1 MKKET
6 LDTAIRVGQMLKLM
20 APLAAASKAFSKR
33 LSKLRS
39 GLDEQLVLC
48 LLAGESAQGILA
60 PGVIAELD
68 KALRDSMVER
78 LNVKGLLDNSGL
90 SHHVAFNAARKDR
103 VSDVYQVLAP
113 AEAVS
118 YETTQ
123 HLKVDQAER
132 SKIIRDFTSAVHN
145 SNWLSTLMHVGMT
158 AGVATTQSA
167 SLARKHSSEQGRDLL
182 MTKLLRLCPT
192 YVEAVAPA
200 RKRSTKAATAA
211 TRSSRPPAV
220 AAAGL
225 YVTQV
230 VMSAEALL
238 KQPDIAALADTSF
251 LSSENQSLATLLEK
265 ASKPVV
271 VGEGETPDTVAQ
283 RIVDELLVGLV
294 ARNKAIAAEKQA
306 VRQRAQDAAKAT
318 ALDAL
323 KQLNPKVLKLLKD
336 NPDLLKN
343 V

>member
-1 MKKET
+1 MMKKET
-6 LDTAIRVGQMLKLM
+6 LDTAVRVAQMLKLM
-20 APLAAASKAFSKR
+20 APLAAASKPFSKR

-48 LLAGESAQGILA
+48 LLAAESAQGLHA
-60 PGVIAELD
+60 PGAIAELD
-68 KALRDSMVER
+68 KALRDSMVEW
-78 LNVKGLLDNSGL
+78 LNVQGLLDNPHAG
-90 SHHVAFNAARKDR
+90 FNAARKAR
-103 VSDVYQVLAP
+103 IADVHAVLAS

-123 HLKVDQAER
+123 HLNLDQSQR
-132 SKIIRDFTSAVHN
+132 SQIIRDFTSTVHN
-145 SNWLSTLMHVGMT
+145 SNWLGTLMHVGLT
-158 AGVATTQSA
+158 AGIATTHSA

-182 MTKLLRLCPT
+182 MTKMLRLCPT

-200 RKRSTKAATAA
+200 RKRSTKASTSTAR
-211 TRSSRPPAV
+211 TSRPPAV
-220 AAAGL
+220 PAAGL
-225 YVTQV
+225 YMTQV
-230 VMSAEALL
+230 VMAADALL
-238 KQPDIAALADTSF
+238 KQPDIAALADTTF
-251 LSSENQSLATLLEK
+251 LSVENQSLAVLLEK
-265 ASKPVV
+265 AAKPVV

-336 NPDLLKN
+336 NPDLLKS

>member
-1 MKKET
+1 
-6 LDTAIRVGQMLKLM
+6 MLKLM
-20 APLAAASKAFSKR
+20 APLAAANKAFSKR

-60 PGVIAELD
+60 PDVIAELD

-90 SHHVAFNAARKDR
+90 SHHLAFNAARKDR

-123 HLKVDQAER
+123 HLNVKVDQAER

-167 SLARKHSSEQGRDLL
+167 SLSRKHSSEQGRDLL
-182 MTKLLRLCPT
+182 MMKLLRLCPT

-200 RKRSTKAATAA
+200 RKRSTKASTSA
-211 TRSSRPPAV
+211 TRTSRTPAV
-220 AAAGL
+220 VAAGL

-238 KQPDIAALADTSF
+238 KQPDIAALADTTF
-251 LSSENQSLATLLEK
+251 LSSENQSLAALLEK